1 MTGLLAASFRGSMV
15 IRQSRFVILGLAA
28 ALIGVVPAAAAP
40 WTRGFVVGT
49 YEPAFHYGGRAGF
62 ARTGEVE
69 PGSDCTRGSTVH
81 FSNPDHVKEALRRQ
95 RWRDPADIEKI
106 GAPPGLDQ
114 VPGPATTR
122 FSIWGRA
129 VSYRGW
135 KKGIETYVNPF
146 AAEDTG
152 QPEVTGRISDGL
164 DLDNNPATGF
174 TSPDGR
180 RGVDNNLYKA
190 WGCDAPWR
198 GNGNATLDLRAN
210 DKMLDGM
217 FTIAVRVSGTQDAMH
232 DDNAVVEIG
241 YSPDRIIRDARS
253 QVARDYSYRLPHTS
267 QYTRLK
273 ATIHDGVVETEQV
286 ADLHMPRMAWIYDQV
301 GDAFFRQ
308 GKLRLVIKPDG
319 TMTGIVAGYR
329 DWRDVYNQ
337 NTFAQSG
344 GEQGVREHE
353 DAIALYYA
361 LKRNAD
367 GMKDADTGRYLGI
380 STAYR
385 ITATPA
391 FVVDPAA
398 PVGFNIQVPEEARKR
413 AFQAVSDAVIKST
426 TTRIVQ
432 NVPPGTTEAA
442 VPRFEKITKG
452 LPSRDYFL
460 KLLDRPH
467 YGYQS
472 DDDGNILLDLPEAP
486 QPSKPQR
493 QVNNEVR

>member
-1 MTGLLAASFRGSMV
+1 V
-15 IRQSRFVILGLAA
+15 IGQSRWVILGFAVLLA
-28 ALIGVVPAAAAP
+28 GGSPAGAAP

-62 ARTGEVE
+62 ARAGEVE
-69 PGSDCTRGSTVH
+69 PGSDCTHGSTVH
-81 FSNPDHVKEALRRQ
+81 FSNPEHVKEALRRQ

-106 GAPPGLDQ
+106 GAPPGLEQ
-114 VPGPATTR
+114 VAGPATTR
-122 FSIWGRA
+122 FSIWNRA
-129 VSYRGW
+129 LSYRGW

-152 QPEVTGRISDGL
+152 QPEVTGQISDGL
-164 DLDNNPATGF
+164 DLDSDAATGF

-217 FTIAVRVSGTQDAMH
+217 FTIAVRVSGNQSPMH
-232 DDNAVVEIG
+232 DDHAVVEIG

-253 QVARDYSYRLPHTS
+253 QVARDYSYRLLHTT

-273 ATIHDGVVETEQV
+273 ATVRDGVVETEQV
-286 ADLHMPRMAWIYDQV
+286 AELHMPRMAWIYDQV

-308 GKLRLVIKPDG
+308 GKLRLILKPDG
-319 TMTGIVAGYR
+319 SMTGIVAGYR

-367 GMKDADTGRYLGI
+367 GMKDPATGRYLGI

-391 FVVDPAA
+391 FVVDPAT
-398 PVGFNIQVPEEARKR
+398 PVGFNIQAPEEARKR

-432 NVPPGTTEAA
+432 DVPPGTTEAA

-467 YGYQS
+467 YGYGS
-472 DDDGNILLDLPEAP
+472 DDDGNILLDMPEAP
-486 QPSKPQR
+486 LEPSKPQR
-493 QVNNEVR
+493 QVSNQVR

>member
-1 MTGLLAASFRGSMV
+1 MV
-15 IRQSRFVILGLAA
+15 IRQSRLVILGFAVL
-28 ALIGVVPAAAAP
+28 LIGGSPAGAAP
-40 WTRGFVVGT
+40 WSRGFVVGT

-62 ARTGEVE
+62 ARSGEVE

-106 GAPPGLDQ
+106 AAPPGLDQ

-122 FSIWGRA
+122 FSIWNRA
-129 VSYRGW
+129 LSYRGW

-164 DLDNNPATGF
+164 DLDSNAATGF

-217 FTIAVRVSGTQDAMH
+217 FTVVVRVSGNQSPMH

-253 QVARDYSYRLPHTS
+253 QVARDYSYRLPHTT

-273 ATIHDGVVETEQV
+273 ATAQDGVVETEQV
-286 ADLHMPRMAWIYDQV
+286 AELHMPRMAWIYDQV

-308 GKLRLVIKPDG
+308 GKLRLIIKPDG
-319 TMTGIVAGYR
+319 SMTGIVAGYR

-353 DAIALYYA
+353 DAVALYYA

-367 GMKDADTGRYLGI
+367 GLKDPATGRYLGI

-391 FVVDPAA
+391 FVVDSAT
-398 PVGFNIQVPEEARKR
+398 PVGFNIQAPEEARKR
-413 AFQAVSDAVIKST
+413 AFQAVSDAVIRST

-467 YGYQS
+467 YGYGS
-472 DDDGNILLDLPEAP
+472 DDDGNILLDMPEAP
-486 QPSKPQR
+486 SPSKPQR
-493 QVNNEVR
+493 QVSNEH

>member
-1 MTGLLAASFRGSMV
+1 MV
-15 IRQSRFVILGLAA
+15 IRQAHVLILGLAA
-28 ALIGVVPAAAAP
+28 VLIGGAPASAAP
-40 WTRGFVVGT
+40 WSRGFVVGT

-62 ARTGEVE
+62 ARAGQVE
-69 PGSDCTRGSTVH
+69 PGADCPRGSTVH
-81 FSNPDHVKEALRRQ
+81 FSNPEHVKEALRRQ

-106 GAPPGLDQ
+106 AAPPGLEQ

-122 FSIWGRA
+122 FNIWGRA

-180 RGVDNNLYKA
+180 KGVDNNLYKA

-217 FTIAVRVSGTQDAMH
+217 FTIAIRISGTQDPSH
-232 DDNAVVEIG
+232 DDKAMVEIG

-253 QVARDYSYRLPHTS
+253 QVARDYSYRLPHTT

-273 ATIHDGVVETEQV
+273 ASVRDGVVETEQV
-286 ADLHMPRMAWIYDQV
+286 AELHMPRMAWIYDQT

-308 GKLRLVIKPDG
+308 GKLRLIIRPDG

-367 GMKDADTGRYLGI
+367 GLRDPVTGRFLGI

-385 ITATPA
+385 FTATPA
-391 FVVDPAA
+391 FVVDPAR
-398 PVGFNIQVPEEARKR
+398 PVGFNIQVPEEARKV
-413 AFQAVSDAVIKST
+413 AFQAISAAVIKST

-432 NVPPGTTEAA
+432 EVPPGTTEAA

-472 DDDGNILLDLPEAP
+472 DDDGNLLRDLPEAP
-486 QPSKPQR
+486 PETEPSKAQR
-493 QVNNEVR
+493 QVNNEVPLH

>member
-1 MTGLLAASFRGSMV
+1 V
-15 IRQSRFVILGLAA
+15 IGQSRWVILGFAVLLA
-28 ALIGVVPAAAAP
+28 GGSPAGAAP

-62 ARTGEVE
+62 ARAGEVE
-69 PGSDCTRGSTVH
+69 PGSDCTHGSTVH
-81 FSNPDHVKEALRRQ
+81 FSNPEHVKEALRRQ

-106 GAPPGLDQ
+106 GAPPGLEQ
-114 VPGPATTR
+114 VAGPATTR
-122 FSIWGRA
+122 FSIWNRA
-129 VSYRGW
+129 LSYRGW

-152 QPEVTGRISDGL
+152 QPEVTGQISDGL
-164 DLDNNPATGF
+164 DLDSDAATGF

-217 FTIAVRVSGTQDAMH
+217 FTIAVRVSGTESPMH
-232 DDNAVVEIG
+232 DDHAVVEIG

-253 QVARDYSYRLPHTS
+253 QVARDYSYRLLHTT

-273 ATIHDGVVETEQV
+273 ATVRDGVVETEQV
-286 ADLHMPRMAWIYDQV
+286 AELHMPRMAWIYDQV

-308 GKLRLVIKPDG
+308 GKLRLILKPDG
-319 TMTGIVAGYR
+319 SMTGIVAGYR

-367 GMKDADTGRYLGI
+367 GMKDPATGRYLGI

-391 FVVDPAA
+391 FVVDPAT
-398 PVGFNIQVPEEARKR
+398 PVGFNIQAPEEARKR

-432 NVPPGTTEAA
+432 DVPPGTTEAA

-467 YGYQS
+467 YGYGS
-472 DDDGNILLDLPEAP
+472 DDDGNILLDMPEAP
-486 QPSKPQR
+486 LEPSKPQR
-493 QVNNEVR
+493 QVSNQVR

>member
-1 MTGLLAASFRGSMV
+1 MIG
-15 IRQSRFVILGLAA
+15 QSRWVILGFAVLLA
-28 ALIGVVPAAAAP
+28 GGSPAGAAP

-62 ARTGEVE
+62 ARAGEVE
-69 PGSDCTRGSTVH
+69 PGSDCTHGSTVH
-81 FSNPDHVKEALRRQ
+81 FSNPEHVKEALRRQ

-106 GAPPGLDQ
+106 GAPPGLEQ
-114 VPGPATTR
+114 VAGPATTR
-122 FSIWGRA
+122 FSIWNRA
-129 VSYRGW
+129 LSYRGW

-152 QPEVTGRISDGL
+152 QPEVTGQISDGL
-164 DLDNNPATGF
+164 DLDSDAATGF

-217 FTIAVRVSGTQDAMH
+217 FTIAVRVSGNQSPMH
-232 DDNAVVEIG
+232 DDHAVVEIG

-253 QVARDYSYRLPHTS
+253 QVARDYSYRLLHTT

-273 ATIHDGVVETEQV
+273 ATVRDGVVETEQV
-286 ADLHMPRMAWIYDQV
+286 AELHMPRMAWIYDQV

-308 GKLRLVIKPDG
+308 GKLRLILKPDG
-319 TMTGIVAGYR
+319 SMTGIVAGYR

-367 GMKDADTGRYLGI
+367 GMKDPATGRYLGI

-391 FVVDPAA
+391 FVVDPAT
-398 PVGFNIQVPEEARKR
+398 PVGFNIQAPEEARKR

-432 NVPPGTTEAA
+432 DVPPGTTEAA

-467 YGYQS
+467 YGYGS
-472 DDDGNILLDLPEAP
+472 DDDGNILLDMPEAP
-486 QPSKPQR
+486 LEPSKPQR
-493 QVNNEVR
+493 QVSNQVR